1 MVHAAPLPAGHGAPP
16 VHPDSGCGGG
26 GPPLGGGGL
35 RLGGSTRPLEAAV
48 PALLLVAGALLPP
61 DRPFPFDLCL
71 WHRLTGF
78 DCLGCGLTRS
88 VSYMMHGD
96 IARSLAL
103 HPAGVIVAAIIA
115 VLAVRGAREAARGF
129 GSGLTR
135 RG

>member
-1 MVHAAPLPAGHGAPP
+1 MADAARLPARRRAPP
-16 VHPDSGCGGG
+16 VHP
-26 GPPLGGGGL
+26 
-35 RLGGSTRPLEAAV
+35 EAAGDGRPGV
-48 PALLLVAGALLPP
+48 ATRALQAAAPVLLLLTGALLPP

-88 VSYMMHGD
+88 VCHLLHGD

-103 HPAGVIVAAIIA
+103 HPAGVVVVAITA
-115 VLAVRGAREAARGF
+115 VLALRGL
-129 GSGLTR
+129 GLTR